1 MRLRTLGAAAA
12 LALALP
18 VAGQATDF
26 NYSFIDAAL
35 APHAEIEA
43 QNQDIDGKGFQV
55 RGSLAVNPNLFVIA
69 QLQGLDLDYGVDATR
84 LMVGGGGHWPI
95 ANNVDF
101 VGTIGVSQLNVD
113 YGRNDDDDTGIFL
126 GAKVRASVA
135 PRVEI
140 EGGVEYS
147 SAEVGN
153 SGNDVYL
160 IGEGRYNFNERFSV
174 GGLINY
180 GSDTELV
187 GVTARLSF

>member
-1 MRLRTLGAAAA
+1 MRLRTLGTAIA
-12 LALALP
+12 LVLAVP
-18 VAGQATDF
+18 VATQAADF

-35 APHAEIEA
+35 APHAEVEA
-43 QNQDIDGKGFQV
+43 QNQDIDGKGLQV
-55 RGSLAVNPNLFVIA
+55 RGSLAVSSNLFVIA
-69 QLQGLDLDYGVDATR
+69 QVQALDLDYGIDATR

-101 VGTIGVSQLNVD
+101 IGTIGVSQLNVD
-113 YGRNDDDDTGIFL
+113 YGRNDEDDTGVFL

-135 PRVEI
+135 PRVEL

-147 SAEVGN
+147 SAEVG
-153 SGNDVYL
+153 SAGNDVYL
-160 IGEGRYNFNERFSV
+160 VGEGRYHFNDRFSV

-180 GSDTELV
+180 GGDTELI

>member
-1 MRLRTLGAAAA
+1 MRSCTLGTAVA

-18 VAGQATDF
+18 VAGQAADF

-35 APHAEIEA
+35 APHAEVDA
-43 QNQDIDGKGFQV
+43 QNRDIDGKGFQV
-55 RGSLAVNPNLFVIA
+55 RGSLAVSPTFFVIA
-69 QLQGLDLDYGVDATR
+69 QLQGLDLDYGIDATR

-95 ANNVDF
+95 AANVDLI
-101 VGTIGVSQLNVD
+101 GTVGVSQLNVD
-113 YGRNDDDDTGIFL
+113 YGRDDDDDTGVFL

-135 PRVEI
+135 PRVQI
-140 EGGVEYS
+140 EGGIEYS

-160 IGEGRYNFNERFSV
+160 VGEGRYHFNDRFAV

-180 GSDTELV
+180 GSDTELL